1 MENTRLTWLGLSIR
15 NALRL
20 SLVPL
25 TLVLSHTA
33 FAEEAHQNNE
43 TVETIVVTASALKVD
58 TPAQE
63 TPKSVS
69 IVDRS
74 DLEQHDVQKLD
85 EALRYTPGYTS
96 PYGADNDAEWMYVR
110 GFEPSVYLDG
120 NRMYKEGFFA
130 WTVEPFG
137 LERVELVKGPSSV
150 LYGETMP
157 GGVVNVV
164 QKKPTDVPQGKVT
177 FSVGNKA
184 YQQLGVDVSD
194 WANEDGSQ
202 RYRLVAMVNQKDGE
216 LDGTESQRAY
226 IAPSYSIDFS
236 EDTSLTLVAT
246 FLKDDGVPQNGF
258 FPVDG
263 SLYALPNGETL
274 SPSTNFGLP
283 DSDEF
288 DKTQLSLGYQ
298 LSHQINDV
306 WAFNQNFNY
315 SYVDLYLQ
323 SSSAFQNNC
332 SDVCYAGQDNDPY
345 TLTRYTLVN
354 DGDAQSFVL
363 DNNVQA
369 QWQSARWEH
378 SFLIG
383 FDIQHHQNS
392 WLGNGNGIPVGT
404 INSINPTYPAVDVS
418 SSLID
423 NEISKQQLGLYA
435 QYQTKFD
442 QKWVLNA
449 GGRYDEV
456 KVESRGA
463 YQDELEDGQFSANA
477 GLMYLADSGL
487 SPYIS
492 YSESFYVISSLDW
505 QTNKLYQ
512 PIESDQIE
520 AGVKYMP
527 SWLDGFVNLAWFDIN
542 QENALSSGTTS
553 SGQLLTKQSGTNTNA
568 KGVELEAQVAA
579 TNNLMVNASYTYL
592 DSHTGEGSDRLR
604 DSMTP
609 RHLASAWVAY
619 DFSDL
624 GINGFTLGS
633 GVRYSGSSI
642 DNSNDAQVSSYLLW
656 DAMAS
661 YAITKQWNMQVNL
674 SNLTDEEYLAGCDY
688 GSCYYGE
695 SRRMTATVNYN
706 W

>member
-1 MENTRLTWLGLSIR
+1 MEKTRPTWLTMSIR

-25 TLVLSHTA
+25 TLVAGHNA
-33 FAEEAHQNNE
+33 FAEEAAQQNSE

-63 TPKSVS
+63 TSKSVS

-74 DLEQHDVQKLD
+74 DLDQHDVQKLD

-164 QKKPTDVPQGKVT
+164 QKKPTDAPQGKVT

-216 LDGTESQRAY
+216 LDGIESQRAY

-263 SLYALPNGETL
+263 SLYALPNGETF

-306 WAFNQNFNY
+306 WTFNQNFNY

-323 SSSAFQNNC
+323 SSSAFQDYD
-332 SDVCYAGQDNDPY
+332 SDPY

-354 DGDAQSFVL
+354 DGDSQSFVL

-378 SFLIG
+378 SFLTG
-383 FDIQHHQNS
+383 FDIQHHENS
-392 WLGNGNGIPVGT
+392 WLGNGNGISVGT
-404 INSINPTYPAVDVS
+404 INSLNPTYPAVDVS

-449 GGRYDEV
+449 GGRYDDV

-553 SGQLLTKQSGTNTNA
+553 GGQLLTKQSGTNTNA

-579 TNNLMVNASYTYL
+579 TNNLMVNANYTYL

-633 GVRYSGSSI
+633 GVRYLGSSI
-642 DNSNDAQVSSYLLW
+642 DNSNDGQVSSSLMW

-695 SRRMTATVNYN
+695 SRRMTASVNYN

>member
-25 TLVLSHTA
+25 TLVLSHNA
-33 FAEEAHQNNE
+33 FAEEAQQNSE
-43 TVETIVVTASALKVD
+43 TVEKIVVTASALKVD

-74 DLEQHDVQKLD
+74 DLDQHDVQKLD

-164 QKKPTDVPQGKVT
+164 QKKPTDAPQGNVT
-177 FSVGNKA
+177 FSVGNKG

-236 EDTSLTLVAT
+236 DDTSLTLLAT

-258 FPVDG
+258 FPSVG
-263 SLYALPNGETL
+263 TLTSLPNGEKL
-274 SPSTNFGLP
+274 SPSTNYGFP

-288 DKTQLSLGYQ
+288 DKTQVSLGYQ

-315 SYVDLYLQ
+315 AYVDLYLR
-323 SSSAFQNNC
+323 SSSAYSFD
-332 SDVCYAGQDNDPY
+332 SSDPY

-354 DGDAQSFVL
+354 DGDSQSWTL
-363 DNNVQA
+363 DNNVLA
-369 QWQSARWEH
+369 DWQSEQFEH
-378 SFLIG
+378 RFLTG
-383 FDIQHHQNS
+383 FDVQYHKND
-392 WLGNGNGIPVGT
+392 WLGNGTGSYVGT
-404 INSINPTYPAVDVS
+404 VNAINPTYVSSDVS
-418 SSLID
+418 SSLYD
-423 NEISKQQLGLYA
+423 SEIVKEQLGAYA
-435 QYQTKFD
+435 QYQTKWN
-442 QKWVLNA
+442 QKWILNL
-449 GGRYDEV
+449 GGRYDKV
-456 KVESRGA
+456 KVESNGSNK
-463 YQDELEDGQFSANA
+463 DELDDGQ
-477 GLMYLADSGL
+477 L
-487 SPYIS
+487 S
-492 YSESFYVISSLDW
+492 L
-505 QTNKLYQ
+505 
-512 PIESDQIE
+512 
-520 AGVKYMP
+520 
-527 SWLDGFVNLAWFDIN
+527 
-542 QENALSSGTTS
+542 
-553 SGQLLTKQSGTNTNA
+553 
-568 KGVELEAQVAA
+568 
-579 TNNLMVNASYTYL
+579 
-592 DSHTGEGSDRLR
+592 H
-604 DSMTP
+604 
-609 RHLASAWVAY
+609 
-619 DFSDL
+619 
-624 GINGFTLGS
+624 
-633 GVRYSGSSI
+633 
-642 DNSNDAQVSSYLLW
+642 
-656 DAMAS
+656 
-661 YAITKQWNMQVNL
+661 
-674 SNLTDEEYLAGCDY
+674 
-688 GSCYYGE
+688 
-695 SRRMTATVNYN
+695 
-706 W
+706 